1 MLLQSGDTVKGVKAP
16 VDAGKAAKTGWD
28 GREVVTEAT
37 GSSITMGRKTYVLL
51 GYDANGSPVYQDIE
65 VLKEQAAKEKASA
78 DQEKATSR

>member
-1 MLLQSGDTVKGVKAP
+1 MLQSGDTVKGVKAP

-37 GSSITMGRKTYVLL
+37 GSSITMGRKKYEFL

-65 VLKEQAAKEKASA
+65 VLKEQAAKEKSSA
-78 DQEKATSR
+78 DQDKATSR

>member
-28 GREVVTEAT
+28 GREVVSEAKGKSVT
-37 GSSITMGRKTYVLL
+37 IDGVKYEFL

-65 VLKEQAAKEKASA
+65 VLMEQAAKEKASA